1 MEIVLPMVETTVP
14 VTEFKKTAISTVEIL
29 GLPIHNVDMVTALA
43 AIGTFM
49 CAGGSHHIVTADA
62 SMLVMA
68 QEDAELR
75 EIIAGADLVTPD
87 SIGVLWA
94 ARRQN
99 NPLRERV
106 SGVEI
111 AEKLCAQS
119 AEHGY
124 RIFFL
129 GAGPDVAALA
139 ATKMRE
145 KYPGCQ
151 IAGVRDGYFS
161 PAETPQIIE
170 EIRRSSANI
179 LLVAMG
185 IPKQEK
191 WIQANRG
198 ALGCSVLIGVGGTLD
213 VLSGTV
219 RRAPRMFQILKLE
232 WLWRVLSN
240 PSKINKVMLLPRF
253 VRLVRSR

>member
-1 MEIVLPMVETTVP
+1 MEIVLPMVETSVP
-14 VTEFKKTAISTVEIL
+14 VTELTQNTISSVEIL
-29 GLPIHNVDMVTALA
+29 GLPVHNVDMVMALA
-43 AIGTFM
+43 AVERFIR
-49 CAGGSHHIVTADA
+49 AGGPHHIITADA

-75 EIIAGADLVTPD
+75 GIITGADLVTPD

-94 ARRQN
+94 ARRQK

-111 AEKLCAQS
+111 AEQLCARS
-119 AEHGY
+119 AERGY

-139 ATKMRE
+139 ANKMRE

-161 PAETPQIIE
+161 AAETPQINE
-170 EIRRSSANI
+170 EIRRSRANI

-191 WIQANRG
+191 WIQANRS

-219 RRAPRMFQILKLE
+219 RRAPRLFQAMKLE

-240 PSKINKVMLLPRF
+240 PKKINKVMLLPRF
-253 VRLVRSR
+253 VRLVRSG

>member
-1 MEIVLPMVETTVP
+1 MVETSTPAPRIARP
-14 VTEFKKTAISTVEIL
+14 VTSVVEIL
-29 GLPIHNVDMVTALA
+29 GLPVHDVDMGMALA
-43 AIGTFM
+43 AIESFVR
-49 CAGGSHHIVTADA
+49 AGGPHQVVTADA

-68 QEDAELR
+68 QEDPELR
-75 EIIAGADLVTPD
+75 AIIAGADLVTPD

-94 ARRQN
+94 ARRKKKL
-99 NPLRERV
+99 LRERV

-111 AEKLCAQS
+111 AERLCATS
-119 AEHGY
+119 SLRGY

-129 GAGPDVAALA
+129 GAAPGVAALA
-139 ATKMRE
+139 AERMRA
-145 KYPGCQ
+145 KYPGVQ
-151 IAGVRDGYFS
+151 IAGVRDGFFS
-161 PAETPQIIE
+161 AAETE
-170 EIRRSSANI
+170 GVVDEIRASAANI

-191 WIQANRG
+191 WIQAHRG

-213 VLSGTV
+213 VLSGLV
-219 RRAPRMFQILKLE
+219 RRAPRVIQVLKLE

-253 VRLVRSR
+253 VRMVRSR